1 MKKLEILN
9 ETASFIRR
17 VLGVEPVKYG
27 IERVADQAS
36 FLEMLNEA
44 TTPKEIYFALAEAK
58 DVISRRINYVDRV
71 LVLCALVH
79 NAIGG
84 YATQSNKDLWVKLLK
99 YYEKTLEL
107 SKAGS
112 KEDFREEFR
121 TNFYY
126 RDEKRKVFI
135 CELAFELSYLYS
147 MDGAP
152 AIDSTISIETNEAL
166 DTDYF
171 DTRDERHKHHIIID
185 GEIMKG
191 A

>member
-9 ETASFIRR
+9 ETASSIRR

-58 DVISRRINYVDRV
+58 DVISRRINYVDRA
-71 LVLCALVH
+71 LVFCALVH
-79 NAIGG
+79 NAIG
-84 YATQSNKDLWVKLLK
+84 YYTIQSNKGLRVKLLK
-99 YYEKTLEL
+99 YYKKAFEL

-121 TNFYY
+121 TSFYY
-126 RDEKRKVFI
+126 CDEKRKVFI
-135 CELAFELSYLYS
+135 CEFVFELRYLYF
-147 MDGAP
+147 MDGTP
-152 AIDSTISIETNEAL
+152 EIDSTISIETNEAL
-166 DTDYF
+166 DTEYF
-171 DTRDERHKHHIIID
+171 DTRDERTKHPVIID
-185 GEIMKG
+185 GEIMRG

>member
-9 ETASFIRR
+9 KTADFIRL
-17 VLGVEPVKYG
+17 VFDVELVKYG
-27 IERVADQAS
+27 TERIADVSS
-36 FLEMLNEA
+36 FLEMFNEA

-71 LVLCALVH
+71 LAICALIE
-79 NAIGG
+79 AKSP
-84 YATQSNKDLWVKLLK
+84 YARISNEELMEQLIK
-99 YYEKTLEL
+99 YYEKASEL

-112 KEDFREEFR
+112 KGNLREKFR

-126 RDEKRKVFI
+126 CDEKRKIFV
-135 CELAFELSYLYS
+135 CELDFELSYQYS

-152 AIDSTISIETNEAL
+152 AIDSFFKMQTNEAL
-166 DTDYF
+166 DTEYF
-171 DTRDERHKHHIIID
+171 DTRDERTKHPVIID
-185 GEIMKG
+185 GEIMRG